1 MGVVYNFNAGLK
13 TIANAV
19 AQTITWSA
27 TDVAGDGAAAY
38 SFAFR
43 SGAGNDY
50 GSLSRARI
58 KASGSTLVDVAQA
71 HLTAYI
77 QRMSTSKFA
86 MAGADTE
93 FTVPLYTLD
102 SKGPERYAAG
112 FANGQSPTLEIV
124 LDGTGAA
131 GTIEAGWRL
140 YEGQFPFYSMLLG
153 SQLNIAA
160 SATNGRFPITQ
171 PGLFRGFSI
180 DITGLNRLRLVI
192 NGKQLINLSGPLL
205 EQSQAMEGQD
215 GGTGGSP
222 MFFKVDEMLP
232 ITAGNSFVE
241 IDTGAGWG
249 GTGNEITL
257 LTYVP
262 QEATNGNNGG

>member
-1 MGVVYNFNAGLK
+1 MGVVYNYNAGAK
-13 TIANAV
+13 TIAATT
-19 AQTITWSA
+19 AQTISWSA
-27 TDVAGDGAAAY
+27 TDVSGDGSAAY
-38 SFAFR
+38 YFAFT
-43 SGAGNDY
+43 SGSNNDY

-58 KASGSTLVDVAQA
+58 KASGSTIVDVAQA

-77 QRMSTSKFA
+77 QRMSTSKWA

-112 FANGQSPTLEIV
+112 FPNGQSPTLEVV

-171 PGLFRGFSI
+171 PGLFRGFSV
-180 DITGLNRLRLVI
+180 DITGLDRLRLVI
-192 NGKQLINLSGPLL
+192 NGKQLINLSGSIL

-215 GGTGGSP
+215 GGTSGSP
-222 MFFKVDEMLP
+222 LFFKVDEMLP

-241 IDTGAGWG
+241 IDTGSGWG
-249 GTGNEITL
+249 GTTNEITL

-262 QEATNGNNGG
+262 QEATNTNNG